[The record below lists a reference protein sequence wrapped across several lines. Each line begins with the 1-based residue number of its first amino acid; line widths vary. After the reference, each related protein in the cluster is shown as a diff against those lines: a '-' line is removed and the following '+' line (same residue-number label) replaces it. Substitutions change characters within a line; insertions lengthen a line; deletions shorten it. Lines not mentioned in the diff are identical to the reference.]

1 MDRMSLRGGR
11 LGGLTFIE
19 LIIVL
24 LILSILLSLGVP
36 AMRQFLH
43 GIQVRS
49 EISRLMAS
57 VQLTRSEAI
66 LRNHTVTMCPSS
78 MASSGEP
85 ICGGTY
91 ADGWIVFSNRNR
103 DSVVD
108 DNDQVVQISDSLPPG
123 YTLTNRK
130 GTIPAAEQIT
140 YRSDGS
146 SWRNRTLLVCPP
158 DGSPDNSR
166 SLVMNIVG
174 RPRLTRNWGTCP
186 AP

>member
-1 MDRMSLRGGR
+1 MDRMYGASR
-11 LGGLTFIE
+11 GLTLIE
-19 LIIVL
+19 LLIAL
-24 LILSILLSLGVP
+24 LILGILMSLGVP
-36 AMRQFLH
+36 AMRQFLY
-43 GIQVRS
+43 GIQVKS

-78 MASSGEP
+78 MASAGEP

-103 DSVVD
+103 DNVVD
-108 DNDQVVQISDSLPPG
+108 DNDRVVQISDALLPG

-158 DGSPDNSR
+158 DGSPHNSR

-174 RPRLTRNWGTCP
+174 RPRLTHNWGTCP
-186 AP
+186 LP